1 MQAKPLTLKDFQKAS
16 LIHFSTLSDISSL
29 CGLAIVNKLYKKLI
43 SDDDHFCR
51 GIWNK
56 KDLVA
61 FITVSYD
68 MNKSETAM
76 HDLFSFSDILGIFIK
91 IITGKLSPWRIMQ
104 RLVFENSVKRNIF
117 NKYSS
122 IVTLCVA
129 DKFQRKG
136 IGKRLVKTVIM
147 RLKEKNIN
155 YLYVDTR
162 EENQKALNFYKSLG
176 FKIVLQSAGGIL
188 LKIKLK

>member
-1 MQAKPLTLKDFQKAS
+1 MQVQPLTLKDSQKAS
-16 LIHFSTLSDISSL
+16 LIHYSTLSDISSL
-29 CGLAIVNKLYKKLI
+29 CGLAIVNKLYKKFI
-43 SDDDHFCR
+43 SDDNHFCL
-51 GIWNK
+51 GVWNK
-56 KDLVA
+56 NDLVA
-61 FITVSYD
+61 LITVSYD

-76 HDLFSFSDILGIFIK
+76 HGLFSFSDILGIFFK
-91 IITGKLSPWRIMQ
+91 ILTGKLPPWRILQ
-104 RLVFENSVKRNIF
+104 RLVFENSVKRYMP

-136 IGKRLVKTVIM
+136 IGKKLVKTAIM
-147 RLKEKNIN
+147 RLKERKIN

-162 EENQKALNFYKSLG
+162 EVNFKALSFYKSLG
-176 FKIVLQSAGGIL
+176 FKIVVQSAGGML